1 MKRRIASVIIVMV
14 LMAVGCVPCFGT
26 CVDDSN
32 TIDTNNAK
40 VNEGIELDASES
52 NNKQAKNAGAIYYK
66 FSKSS
71 ESTDT
76 SSGTWKKVSADI
88 IGTGS
93 FSADFAVT
101 ITKKLSISLNSTEES
116 KVTASISGSYGKSLS
131 TSVSHRVN
139 KDRKAKGYLAF
150 KPYYIKV
157 TGTLKTY
164 NSAYQNINGG
174 LVQTRSVTA
183 RYPKKLSSGFADGCF
198 KVKYYD

>member
-1 MKRRIASVIIVMV
+1 
-14 LMAVGCVPCFGT
+14 MAVGCVPCFGT
-26 CVDDSN
+26 SVDDS

-40 VNEGIELDASES
+40 MNESIEVDVSES
-52 NNKQAKNAGAIYYK
+52 NNKQAKNASAIYYK

-116 KVTASISGSYGKSLS
+116 KVTASISGSYGKTLS

-174 LVQTRSVTA
+174 LVQKRSVTA
-183 RYPKKLSSGFADGCF
+183 RYPKKLSSGVADGCF